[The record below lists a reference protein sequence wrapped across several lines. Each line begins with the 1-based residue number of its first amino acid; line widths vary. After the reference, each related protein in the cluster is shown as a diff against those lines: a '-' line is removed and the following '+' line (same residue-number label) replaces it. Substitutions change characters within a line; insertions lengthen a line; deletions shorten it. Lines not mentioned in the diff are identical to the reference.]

1 MIELPDPVLH
11 ASGASRP
18 PEEVLVQRADERSV
32 APAAGAGR
40 RHRGCRLRF
49 GPGPALLDAS
59 TVIECWSPFTRPVTV
74 IGLCAAEEVVAVP
87 GCVVSVAVTR

>member
-1 MIELPDPVLH
+1 
-11 ASGASRP
+11 
-18 PEEVLVQRADERSV
+18 
-32 APAAGAGR
+32 
-40 RHRGCRLRF
+40 
-49 GPGPALLDAS
+49 LDAS